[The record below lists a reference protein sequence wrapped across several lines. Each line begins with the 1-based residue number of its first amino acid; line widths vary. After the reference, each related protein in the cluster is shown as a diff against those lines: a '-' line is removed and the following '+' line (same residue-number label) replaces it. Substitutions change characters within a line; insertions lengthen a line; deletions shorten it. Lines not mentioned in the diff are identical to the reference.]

1 MAGPGRRP
9 ARGREGLAGST
20 PQPEVHVKAADPQ
33 PISDDAAKYAS
44 VALGCDTI
52 GWRVFQWL
60 ARDLVPDPSVV
71 LGG

>member
-1 MAGPGRRP
+1 MAAKMGVT
-9 ARGREGLAGST
+9 A
-20 PQPEVHVKAADPQ
+20 
-33 PISDDAAKYAS
+33 DAAKYAA